1 MDMAMKEN
9 FKVKRTLL
17 CTIHVHTRT
26 CTCTVL
32 HSITFL
38 TFLKKQG
45 SKRVPSSHT
54 AQVSF
59 PAMRLTFHAQLFND
73 QGIRK
78 VIWQP
83 LIIKSRV
90 N

>member
-9 FKVKRTLL
+9 FKEKRILL
-17 CTIHVHTRT
+17 CTIHTRT

-32 HSITFL
+32 HSITFP

-45 SKRVPSSHT
+45 SKKVPSSHT